1 MWHTSIA
8 HIREKVVGEG
18 WSNVSQ
24 VFNDRY
30 GLTYFVDKRMP
41 LASLEA
47 VLAEYATTKS
57 ETNEVPNWIAIG
69 EVSTRRLL
77 VRLVERDADRSLV
90 DIFVNPHFAPTVP

>member
-1 MWHTSIA
+1 
-8 HIREKVVGEG
+8 
-18 WSNVSQ
+18 
-24 VFNDRY
+24 
-30 GLTYFVDKRMP
+30 
-41 LASLEA
+41 